1 MSNKVGEIYGS
12 SVNGRPSIKI
22 DSSNLDVTGDLL
34 TKGIIK
40 FSVTNNVL
48 ASEDPSGIIHRLDTL
63 DNSIN
68 ILDNSINTLTNSI
81 NTLTNSVNIL
91 DNSVNTLLTSNNDA
105 CFNNVDVS
113 GSLNVQGEKVITVP
127 ALDIC
132 GNDLSANTT
141 YEITTGPTGNIN
153 NISFVKK
160 NSRVYFSVQMRVGAS
175 SGTFD
180 GNSYINYLNEVSG
193 DTRSDQKGLAGTAP
207 NFTDSAWD
215 VNSIVSSGG
224 DQSNFPTQGFVVP
237 RTGIYKIDCYQ
248 TIPIGASGI
257 AAIGSLLVYR
267 NPIIGNA
274 NNRLY
279 PYGPNPGDTANLLA
293 GTEVSDFGESQS
305 RPADASLTWLGQ
317 LDAGDQIK
325 FVIRMDN
332 GFRPITALTKGCFT
346 IISVD

>member
-1 MSNKVGEIYGS
+1 MSNNVGKIRGS
-12 SVNGRPSIKI
+12 SVNGRSSIKI
-22 DSSNLDVTGDLL
+22 DSSNVDITGNLL
-34 TKGIIK
+34 AKGFIT
-40 FSVTNNVL
+40 FSQTNEEL
-48 ASEDPSGIIHRLDTL
+48 AYTDPSGIIYRFNSLD
-63 DNSIN
+63 
-68 ILDNSINTLTNSI
+68 
-81 NTLTNSVNIL
+81 NSVNIL
-91 DNSVNTLLTSNNDA
+91 DNSVNTLLTNNNDA

-113 GSLNVQGEKVITVP
+113 GSLNVQGEKVMTVP

-141 YEITTGPTGNIN
+141 YEITTGPPGSIN

-160 NSRVYFSVQMRVGAS
+160 NSKIYFSVQMRVGAE
-175 SGTFD
+175 SGTSN

-193 DTRSDQKGLAGTAP
+193 DTRSDQQGLAGTAP

-215 VNSIVSSGG
+215 INSIVSSGG

-248 TIPIGASGI
+248 TIPPKSSSSP
-257 AAIGSLLVYR
+257 IGSLLVYR

-274 NNRLY
+274 NNRVY

-293 GTEVSDFGESQS
+293 GTEVSAFGESQS
-305 RPADASLTWLGQ
+305 KPADASLTWLGQ
-317 LDAGDQIK
+317 LIAGDAIK
-325 FVIRMDN
+325 FVIRIDN
-332 GFRPITALTKGCFT
+332 GFGPITALTKGCFT

>member
-1 MSNKVGEIYGS
+1 MSNNLGEIYGT
-12 SVNGRPSIKI
+12 VKDGRSCITI
-22 DSSNLDVTGDLL
+22 DSSSVDVTGNLI
-34 TKGIIK
+34 TKGIDL
-40 FSVTNNVL
+40 FMSNEYLVT
-48 ASEDPSGIIHRLDTL
+48 ADPNGILNR
-63 DNSIN
+63 
-68 ILDNSINTLTNSI
+68 
-81 NTLTNSVNIL
+81 
-91 DNSVNTLLTSNNDA
+91 
-105 CFNNVDVS
+105 FNNVV
-113 GSLNVQGEKVITVP
+113 NIP
-127 ALDIC
+127 ATDSC
-132 GNDLSANTT
+132 GNDLAGNTT

-160 NSRVYFSVQMRVGAS
+160 NSKVYFSVQMRVGAS

-293 GTEVSDFGESQS
+293 GTEVSDFGQSES

-332 GFRPITALTKGCFT
+332 GFRPITVLTKGCFT

>member
-1 MSNKVGEIYGS
+1 MINNIGKIHGS
-12 SVNGRPSIKI
+12 SINGRSSIKI
-22 DSSNLDVTGDLL
+22 DSSNVDITGNLI
-34 TKGIIK
+34 TKGKLTFTKPDEEIV
-40 FSVTNNVL
+40 SLSSSN
-48 ASEDPSGIIHRLDTL
+48 GILNR
-63 DNSIN
+63 
-68 ILDNSINTLTNSI
+68 
-81 NTLTNSVNIL
+81 
-91 DNSVNTLLTSNNDA
+91 
-105 CFNNVDVS
+105 FNNVV
-113 GSLNVQGEKVITVP
+113 NIP
-127 ALDIC
+127 ATDSD

-141 YEITTGPTGNIN
+141 YEITTGPPGSIN

-293 GTEVSDFGESQS
+293 GTEVSDFGQSES